1 MLVFDKS
8 VTLFDKLKEYDKES
22 LKLYG
27 SDLGLTKLSKF
38 RKDELVQKVVDK
50 LLDLDVM
57 FYRGAILSDK
67 QIAVLERGVNGP
79 TSYSED
85 ESDDIGTLNEMDF
98 IIVSRDE
105 YVVPCDVVKAWKKT
119 KDEQFLAY
127 QKRASW
133 VWKCLYWT
141 EEMYACTPMDIML
154 QVVNIKKNM
163 QFDQA
168 EVIEIFNHFPEDH
181 SWSIL
186 LHNTFISTVYAGNA
200 DALQNIRYEQADK
213 EFYIPT
219 AEEVDEFYE
228 TGALISAKEYQCMQ
242 SFIMKEFGLSKGEA
256 EDLLLDLWDRVS
268 TYDDPHGTMQWF
280 FDQFEF
286 ENDKQFEKIAELYM
300 PIANSTRMLVNR
312 GNKPSELMAKCR
324 FDSNKAPVITAGSS
338 HAADMLKQLGPKLQ
352 GMGFN
357 VDLDSNADHI
367 PVMGFPNGLDGK
379 TEIKE
384 KKIYPNDPCPCGSG
398 KKYKKCC
405 GK

>member
-1 MLVFDKS
+1 
-8 VTLFDKLKEYDKES
+8 
-22 LKLYG
+22 
-27 SDLGLTKLSKF
+27 
-38 RKDELVQKVVDK
+38 
-50 LLDLDVM
+50 
-57 FYRGAILSDK
+57 
-67 QIAVLERGVNGP
+67 
-79 TSYSED
+79 
-85 ESDDIGTLNEMDF
+85 
-98 IIVSRDE
+98 
-105 YVVPCDVVKAWKKT
+105 
-119 KDEQFLAY
+119 
-127 QKRASW
+127 
-133 VWKCLYWT
+133 
-141 EEMYACTPMDIML
+141 ML
-154 QVVNIKKNM
+154 QVVNIKKDM

-228 TGALISAKEYQCMQ
+228 TGALISAKEYQYMQ
-242 SFIMKEFGLSKGEA
+242 SFIMKEFGFSKGEA

-280 FDQFEF
+280 FNQFEF

-312 GNKPSELMAKCR
+312 GNKPSELMTKCR

-352 GMGFN
+352 EMGFN

-379 TEIKE
+379 QKSKRRKFIRMILVRAAPERSIRNVVENSINTKLR
-384 KKIYPNDPCPCGSG
+384 NRRATTWNR
-398 KKYKKCC
+398 
-405 GK
+405 